1 MLLNMRSLKKM
12 NSLFL
17 LAMVRINSMVS
28 IPSTH
33 PSTGIWDCLSSQNA
47 VDFIRRKVYE
57 GKELSEI
64 GEMMFDHCL
73 APDTSSG
80 AGIGCDNMT
89 LVIVAI
95 LHGRTK
101 EEWYDWVRN
110 RVEKNYGYET
120 AEEPPQLYSASRLMS
135 FKTRRAAEAER
146 ERLKK
151 EREESGQSISPFS
164 GLARAFGSS
173 SGISFHPVGGISSGP
188 LMFGNDDS
196 DDDSEDELGA
206 SDLEAGTSIFT
217 NRLGIGSDS
226 PDVTMNLKAQLE
238 EFERDQEEDGDGYF
252 HMNDDSEIPIDDGMR
267 NPPPR
272 HPQSPSP
279 EPVVDGRT
287 AETLPPPQPLPN
299 GEAVIPV
306 EQLKSHLAG
315 DPPSPV
321 VKAEGFLDSSEDP
334 LKVIAS
340 A

>member
-1 MLLNMRSLKKM
+1 MFSNMRSVKKM

-17 LAMVRINSMVS
+17 LAMVRVNSMVS
-28 IPSTH
+28 ILSTQ
-33 PSTGIWDCLSSQNA
+33 PSTGIWDCLSSQDA
-47 VDFIRRKVYE
+47 VNFVRRKVYE

-64 GEMMFDHCL
+64 CEMLFDHCL

-89 LVIVAI
+89 VVIVAI

-120 AEEPPQLYSASRLMS
+120 PAEPPQLYSASRLMS
-135 FKTRRAAEAER
+135 FKARRAAEAER

-151 EREESGQSISPFS
+151 EREESGQSISPLTGFARVFS
-164 GLARAFGSS
+164 SGG
-173 SGISFHPVGGISSGP
+173 GISFHPTVSSSGP

-196 DDDSEDELGA
+196 DDSEDDFGA
-206 SDLEAGTSIFT
+206 SDLEAGGSIFT

-226 PDVTMNLKAQLE
+226 PDARTRLE
-238 EFERDQEEDGDGYF
+238 QYGRNEEEDGDGDF
-252 HMNDDSEIPIDDGMR
+252 DMNDDSEIPIDDGMR
-267 NPPPR
+267 DQPPP

-287 AETLPPPQPLPN
+287 AERPPAPQPLPN
-299 GEAVIPV
+299 GEAAIPV
-306 EQLKSHLAG
+306 EQLKSQLAG

-334 LKVIAS
+334 LKVAAS